1 MAFVLENAKRR
12 RLVGNQR
19 APALW
24 VLPLATLT
32 ALADEARS
40 EVVAVVAVVR
50 FPPPEL
56 LPAVACSCDRDAAL
70 AAQPIWW
77 GHRAP
82 AHRAARAELNA
93 THNLSH
99 PAVDGGAGG
108 DGDGDGDGGAAAY
121 RLPPRF
127 PKRVEIY
134 ALGETDPLSAS
145 VAWGTTCGSSSSS
158 PPSARGRIFD
168 ISW

>member
-12 RLVGNQR
+12 RLVGKQR

-24 VLPLATLT
+24 VLPPATLA

-50 FPPPEL
+50 FPPPES

-70 AAQPIWW
+70 AAQPFGW

-121 RLPPRF
+121 GLPPRL
-127 PKRVEIY
+127 PRRSEKW
-134 ALGETDPLSAS
+134 TP
-145 VAWGTTCGSSSSS
+145 
-158 PPSARGRIFD
+158 
-168 ISW
+168 